1 MNNPQDR
8 GGNTTESLILLRE
21 MMTYWERKRV
31 LYNIILMI
39 TVSIV
44 WGRDI
49 FLAKYSELFGL
60 AIVLLVLGGIAN
72 ALYCLAYPVDYLL
85 QLTQVRQQWKAT
97 RWILFAMGQVIACS
111 LAIWIM
117 LRQGMA

>member
-1 MNNPQDR
+1 MNNPQDT
-8 GGNTTESLILLRE
+8 GSNTTESLMLLRE
-21 MMTYWERKRV
+21 MMIYWERKRV

-39 TVSIV
+39 MVGIF

-60 AIVLLVLGGIAN
+60 AIVLFVLGGIAN

-85 QLTQVRQQWKAT
+85 QLTQARQQWKAI
-97 RWILFAMGQVIACS
+97 RWLLFAMGQVVACS

-117 LRQGMA
+117 LRRGMA

>member
-8 GGNTTESLILLRE
+8 GSNTTESLILLRE
-21 MMTYWERKRV
+21 MMTYWERKRI

-49 FLAKYSELFGL
+49 FLAKHSELFGL